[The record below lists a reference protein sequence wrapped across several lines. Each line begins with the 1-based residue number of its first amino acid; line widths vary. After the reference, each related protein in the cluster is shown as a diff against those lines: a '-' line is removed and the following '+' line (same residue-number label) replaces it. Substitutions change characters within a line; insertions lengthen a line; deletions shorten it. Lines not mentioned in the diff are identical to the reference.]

1 MLKKNVAGYV
11 PPAGVDDSLTDGP
24 DVVFVDPSETN
35 AKFTNRTDAGA
46 LGAARSSGFN
56 SFTDSQYISHSDSV
70 VGSSDDDLSAYEKAK
85 SLMSEYPDW
94 LALLDQNPYTGFTAP
109 ESIWDELG
117 LSNRAK
123 DKLSAMRAAYRQY
136 ISDVVL
142 KFMAWRNSLPSEQ
155 RSQLV
160 QAGYNPDTIDVQP
173 SVVSD
178 ESIKPSSN
186 PFDIASDSTGEQLMS
201 TYNTVLSSI
210 AAGVNGASSIISL
223 VQGVRTAT
231 VTRDKIKADT
241 DAQNLKNFR
250 DAYDIAKMIY
260 GESSEPVTS
269 EDGEIAPSFKF
280 DINGAPES
288 VTRILNQFQHSRGFA
303 IAQKSNVVE
312 SKNVDTSGKLADV
325 ASTVADTSSV
335 VAQSNKISAD
345 MKLQQDKLLFGSPEV
360 WKNLEVLYH
369 RALTKQLENIDS
381 YLELFNPMLAASAQ
395 NKLNSYL
402 SQYYGAL
409 DPTSAASVQN
419 AYMSNFRKL
428 LEYNSEVLRQKRM
441 ALEIAGQAATE
452 RFAWAT
458 LPDNPFTNPL
468 RTYGQISL
476 LGGQMSLDML
486 GTFQLES
493 GSGSVSSG
501 ASSVVPMPNLQ
512 LPSLQPK

>member
-11 PPAGVDDSLTDGP
+11 PPAGVDDSLTAGP
-24 DVVFVDPSETN
+24 DVNIVDPSENN

-46 LGAARSSGFN
+46 LGAARSSGFEY
-56 SFTDSQYISHSDSV
+56 STDSKYTTSDTV
-70 VGSSDDDLSAYEKAK
+70 VGSSDADLSAYEKAK

-123 DKLSAMRAAYRQY
+123 DKLAAMRAAYRQY

-142 KFMAWRNSLPSEQ
+142 KFMAWKNSLPSEQ
-155 RSQLV
+155 RTQQV
-160 QAGYNPDTIDVQP
+160 QAGYNPDTIEVHP
-173 SVVSD
+173 SSISD
-178 ESIKPSSN
+178 ESIKPASN

-210 AAGVNGASSIISL
+210 AAGVNGASSLISL

-231 VTRDKIKADT
+231 ATRDKIQADT

-250 DAYDIAKMIY
+250 DAYDIAKTIF
-260 GESSEPVTS
+260 GESSEPVKS
-269 EDGEIAPSFKF
+269 DEGEISPSFKF

-288 VTRILNQFQHSRGFA
+288 VTRILNQFQHSRGFG
-303 IAQKSNVVE
+303 IAQKKSVVE

-325 ASTVADTSSV
+325 ASTAADTASV
-335 VAQSNKISAD
+335 VAESDRIAAD
-345 MKLQQDKLLFGSPEV
+345 MKLHQDKLLFGSPEV
-360 WKNLEVLYH
+360 WSNLEVLYNS
-369 RALTKQLENIDS
+369 ALNKQLANIDS
-381 YLELFNPMLAASAQ
+381 YLELFNPMLAATAQ
-395 NKLNSYL
+395 NKLSSYL
-402 SQYYGAL
+402 SQYYGSL
-409 DPTSAASVQN
+409 DPASAASAQN
-419 AYMSNFRKL
+419 AYMANFRKL

-441 ALEIAGQAATE
+441 ALEIVGQAASE
-452 RFAWAT
+452 RFVWAT
-458 LPDNPFTNPL
+458 LPDNPFTDPL

-486 GTFQLES
+486 GAFQLES

-501 ASSVVPMPNLQ
+501 ASSVVTMPNIQ